1 MPVRVFVSGWNR
13 TYVPGSSPSIFIQLW
28 MTCPV
33 SWRASCFRVCHNSP
47 SLNWK
52 VKIQKCL
59 VKAADFLVLV
69 LRKIKKDY
77 LLKLTG
83 KFHACNFFCAI
94 PCNFSRLWSSTALWF
109 LIFSMMYSNATMSAK
124 NDTIIKINNF
134 DLKIKL

>member
-59 VKAADFLVLV
+59 VKAANFLVLV

-83 KFHACNFFCAI
+83 KFHACNFLL
-94 PCNFSRLWSSTALWF
+94 CNTLQLFSPLKFNCTVISD
-109 LIFSMMYSNATMSAK
+109 IFDDVFQRHNVCQKWYNYK
-124 NDTIIKINNF
+124 NQ
-134 DLKIKL
+134 